1 MTPAGADTLGGM
13 TSSAPAPAS
22 ATTPPAL
29 LARLDALDAS
39 PDADAVFEA
48 FTAWT
53 DERGISLYPAQ
64 EEAVLELVQGNHVI
78 LATPTGSGKSLVAL
92 GAHADAMARGKVSYY
107 TAPIKALVS
116 EKFFQ
121 LVDVFGAEN
130 VGMVTGD
137 STVNGDAPIICCT
150 AEILAN
156 RALREGTGLE
166 LDTVVMDEFH
176 YYADPFR
183 GWAWQ
188 VPLLELPQ
196 ARFLLMSA
204 TLGDTTRLEEDLRS
218 RTGREVAVVAHAERP
233 IPLTYE
239 WSEVPLQEKVEELVS
254 THQAPVYVVHFSQL
268 DAVETAQGLSSIS
281 VTTKEEKEAIAA
293 RIAGFRFSAGFG
305 HTLNRLVRAGIGV
318 HHAGMLPKY
327 RRLVEKLAQDGLLKV
342 ICGTDTLGVGINV
355 PIRTVLLTALS
366 KYDGERTRLLQARE
380 FHQIAGRAGRAGYD
394 TSGTVVVQA
403 PEHVIENA
411 AAARKA
417 AAKFAG
423 VKDDAEREKRMK
435 QSLKGAKKKS
445 PPQGFVSWGRASF
458 ERLVEAEPE
467 PLVSRMRLTHSMLLN
482 ILDRPGDPVIA
493 VRRLLRGTHE
503 TPSRQAALMRQAL
516 GIFRELLAAGIVE
529 RLPEPDAEGR
539 TVDLTVDLQAD
550 FALNQPLSPFAL
562 AALELLD
569 PAEPDHALDVV
580 SVIEATL
587 DPPRQVLSAQVKKA
601 KGEAVA
607 AMKAEGMDYND
618 RMAALEEVTYPQPL
632 AELLEQQFEVYRKDA
647 PWLAEFELAPKSVVR
662 DMFERAMGFGDYV
675 RFYGIARSE
684 GVLLRYLTDA
694 VKALRHTVP
703 QESRT
708 DELQVLLDWLD
719 EMVKQTDSSL
729 LEEWEDLVAGDI
741 EELRKDME
749 SIAPPAPPRLTDN
762 TPVFRVMVRNAMFQR
777 VRLFGDEQD
786 ARLAEL
792 SGDLSADDWADAL
805 DAYFDDHEDIDDS
818 AAARGPELF
827 RVATA
832 PPVPAPLELT
842 GARWWAVR
850 QVLKDHDGDLDH
862 GINAV
867 VDLDASDEAGH
878 PVIRVVSVGAPE
890 SGWGL

>member
-1 MTPAGADTLGGM
+1 M
-13 TSSAPAPAS
+13 TSA
-22 ATTPPAL
+22 ATNPPSLTDRIDALPPA
-29 LARLDALDAS
+29 
-39 PDADAVFEA
+39 PDADDVFGA
-48 FTAWT
+48 FAAWT
-53 DERGISLYPAQ
+53 EDRGIALYPAQ
-64 EEAVLELVQGNHVI
+64 EEAALELVQGRHVI

-92 GAHADAMARGKVSYY
+92 AAHADALAHDAVSYY

-116 EKFFQ
+116 EKFFA

-156 RALREGTGLE
+156 RALREGSGME
-166 LDTVVMDEFH
+166 IGTVVMDEFH
-176 YYADPFR
+176 YYADPSR

-204 TLGDTTRLEEDLRS
+204 TLGDTTRLEADLTE

-233 IPLTYE
+233 IPLTFE

-254 THQAPVYVVHFSQL
+254 THQAPVYIVHFSQL

-281 VTTKEEKEAIAA
+281 VTSKEEKEAIAA

-366 KYDGERTRLLQARE
+366 KFDGEKTRLLQARE
-380 FHQIAGRAGRAGYD
+380 FHQIAGRAGRAGFD

-403 PEHVIENA
+403 PEHVIENKA
-411 AAARKA
+411 AERKA
-417 AAKFAG
+417 AAKFAN
-423 VKDDAEREKRMK
+423 VKDEAERAKRMK
-435 QSLKGAKKKS
+435 QSVKS
-445 PPQGFVSWGRASF
+445 GKRKTPPAGFVSWGPATF
-458 ERLVEAEPE
+458 ERLVSAEPE
-467 PLVSRMRLTHSMLLN
+467 PLVSRMRITHSMLLN

-503 TPSRQAALMRQAL
+503 TPARQAVLMRRAL
-516 GIFRELLAAGIVE
+516 GIFRELLATGVVE

-539 TVDLTVDLQAD
+539 TVDLTVDLQPD

-562 AALELLD
+562 AALDLLD
-569 PAEPDHALDVV
+569 PADPDHALDVV

-587 DPPRQVLSAQVKKA
+587 DPPRQVLSAQVKHA

-618 RMAALEEVTYPQPL
+618 RMRALDEVTHPRPL
-632 AELLEQQFEVYRKDA
+632 AELLEQQFELYRQDA
-647 PWLAEFELAPKSVVR
+647 PWLAEFELTPKSVVR

-703 QESRT
+703 EAART
-708 DELQVLLDWLD
+708 EELQVLLDWLD

-741 EELRKDME
+741 DELRRDME
-749 SIAPPAPPRLTDN
+749 ALEPPAPPRLTDN
-762 TPVFRVMVRNAMFQR
+762 EPVFRVMVRNAMFQR
-777 VRLFGDEQD
+777 VRLFGDERD
-786 ARLAEL
+786 EALARL
-792 SGDLSADDWADAL
+792 SGELSADDWADAL
-805 DAYFDDHEDIDDS
+805 DAYFDDHEDIDDGP
-818 AAARGPELF
+818 AARGPELF
-827 RVATA
+827 RVAAA
-832 PPVPAPLELT
+832 PDVAAPLELA
-842 GARWWAVR
+842 GPRWWAVR
-850 QVLKDHDGDLDH
+850 QILKDPDGDLDH

>member
-64 EEAVLELVQGNHVI
+64 EEAVLELVQGHNVV
-78 LATPTGSGKSLVAL
+78 LATPTGSGKSLVAI
-92 GAHADAMARGKVSYY
+92 GAHADALAHERVSYY

-116 EKFFQ
+116 EKFFA

-156 RALREGTGLE
+156 RALREGSGM
-166 LDTVVMDEFH
+166 DIGTVVMDEFH
-176 YYADPFR
+176 YYADPSR

-188 VPLLELPQ
+188 LPLLELPQ

-204 TLGDTTRLEEDLRS
+204 TLGDTSRLTADLTE
-218 RTGREVAVVAHAERP
+218 RTGRETAVVAHAERP
-233 IPLTYE
+233 IPLSFE

-254 THQAPVYVVHFSQL
+254 TRQAPVYVVHFSQL
-268 DAVETAQGLSSIS
+268 DAVETAQGLTSIS

-366 KYDGERTRLLQARE
+366 KFDGERTRLLQARE

-411 AAARKA
+411 AAARRA
-417 AAKFAG
+417 AAKFAS
-423 VKDDAEREKRMK
+423 VKDEAEREKRMK

-467 PLVSRMRLTHSMLLN
+467 PLSSRMRLTHSMLLN

-503 TPSRQAALMRQAL
+503 TPARQAALMRQAL

-529 RLPEPDAEGR
+529 KLPEPDAEGR

-587 DPPRQVLSAQVKKA
+587 DPPRQVLSAQVKHA

-762 TPVFRVMVRNAMFQR
+762 TPVFRVMVRNALFQR

>member
-1 MTPAGADTLGGM
+1 M

-64 EEAVLELVQGNHVI
+64 EEAVLELVQGHNVV
-78 LATPTGSGKSLVAL
+78 LATPTGSGKSLVAI
-92 GAHADAMARGKVSYY
+92 GAHADALAHERVSYY

-116 EKFFQ
+116 EKFFA

-156 RALREGTGLE
+156 RALREGSGM
-166 LDTVVMDEFH
+166 DIGTVVMDEFH
-176 YYADPFR
+176 YYADPSR

-188 VPLLELPQ
+188 LPLLELPQ

-204 TLGDTTRLEEDLRS
+204 TLGDTSRLTADLTE
-218 RTGREVAVVAHAERP
+218 RTGRETAVVAHAERP
-233 IPLTYE
+233 IPLSFE

-254 THQAPVYVVHFSQL
+254 TRQAPVYVVHFSQL
-268 DAVETAQGLSSIS
+268 DAVETAQGLTSIS

-366 KYDGERTRLLQARE
+366 KFDGERTRLLQARE

-411 AAARKA
+411 AAARRA
-417 AAKFAG
+417 AAKFAS
-423 VKDDAEREKRMK
+423 VKDEAEREKRMK

-467 PLVSRMRLTHSMLLN
+467 PLSSRMRLTHSMLLN

-503 TPSRQAALMRQAL
+503 TPARQAALMRQAL

-529 RLPEPDAEGR
+529 KLPEPDAEGR

-587 DPPRQVLSAQVKKA
+587 DPPRQVLSAQAKKA

>member
-1 MTPAGADTLGGM
+1 M
-13 TSSAPAPAS
+13 TSSTAN
-22 ATTPPAL
+22 PPSL
-29 LARLDALDAS
+29 IARLDALDPS
-39 PDADAVFEA
+39 PDADAVFGA
-48 FTAWT
+48 FSDWAV
-53 DERGISLYPAQ
+53 ESGITLYPAQ
-64 EEAVLELVQGNHVI
+64 EEAALELVQGHHVV

-92 GAHADAMARGKVSYY
+92 AAHADALAHDAVSYY

-116 EKFFQ
+116 EKFFS

-137 STVNGDAPIICCT
+137 SSVNADAPIICCT

-156 RALREGTGLE
+156 RALREGTGM
-166 LDTVVMDEFH
+166 DIGTVVMDEFH
-176 YYADPFR
+176 YYADPSR

-204 TLGDTTRLEEDLRS
+204 TLGDTTRLTDDLTE
-218 RTGREVAVVAHAERP
+218 RTGRHTAVVAHTERP
-233 IPLTYE
+233 IPLNFE
-239 WSEVPLQEKVEELVS
+239 WSEQTVQDTVEELVS
-254 THQAPVYVVHFSQL
+254 TRQAPVYVVHFSQL
-268 DAVETAQGLSSIS
+268 DAVERAQGLSSLS
-281 VTTKEEKEAIAA
+281 LTTREEKDAIAE

-305 HTLNRLVRAGIGV
+305 ATLNRLVRAGIGV

-355 PIRTVLLTALS
+355 PIRTVLITALS

-380 FHQIAGRAGRAGYD
+380 FHQIAGRAGRAGFD
-394 TSGTVVVQA
+394 TAGTVVVQA

-417 AAKFAG
+417 AEKFAG
-423 VKDDAEREKRMK
+423 VKDEAEREKRMK

-445 PPQGFVSWGRASF
+445 PPQGFVSWGRATF

-467 PLVSRMRLTHSMLLN
+467 QLVSRMQLTHSMLLN

-493 VRRLLRGTHE
+493 VRRLLRATHE
-503 TPSRQAALMRQAL
+503 TPARQAALMRRAL

-569 PAEPDHALDVV
+569 PEDPDHALEVV

-587 DPPRQVLSAQVKKA
+587 DPPRQVLAAQVKKA

-607 AMKAEGMDYND
+607 AMKAEGMDYAE
-618 RMAALEEVTYPQPL
+618 RMRLLDEVTYPRPL

-647 PWLAEFELAPKSVVR
+647 PWLAEFEVAPKSVVR

-675 RFYGIARSE
+675 QYYGLTRSE

-694 VKALRHTVP
+694 VKALRQTVP

-708 DELQVLLDWLD
+708 EELQVLVDWLG

-741 EELRKDME
+741 AELRRDME
-749 SIAPPAPPRLTDN
+749 AIAPAAPPRLTDN
-762 TPVFRVMVRNAMFQR
+762 APVFRVMVRNAMFQR
-777 VRLFGDEQD
+777 IRLFGDEQD

-792 SGDLSADDWADAL
+792 SGDLSVDDWAEAL
-805 DAYFDDHEDIDDS
+805 DAYYGDHEDIDDGP
-818 AAARGPELF
+818 AARGPELF
-827 RVATA
+827 RVSQTPAGT
-832 PPVPAPLELT
+832 PPVELT
-842 GARWWAVR
+842 GPRWWAVR

-867 VDLDASDEAGH
+867 VDLDASDAAGH
-878 PVIRVVSVGAPE
+878 PVIRVVSVGAPV
-890 SGWGL
+890 SGWNL

>member
-1 MTPAGADTLGGM
+1 M
-13 TSSAPAPAS
+13 TSSAPASVPTPAAPS
-22 ATTPPAL
+22 LTG
-29 LARLDALDAS
+29 RLDALGRS
-39 PDADAVFEA
+39 PDGDAVYEA

-53 DERGISLYPAQ
+53 DARGIRLYPAQ
-64 EEAVLELVQGNHVI
+64 EEAVLELVAGNHVI

-92 GAHADAMARGKVSYY
+92 GAHADALAHGKVSYY

-116 EKFFQ
+116 EKFFA

-137 STVNGDAPIICCT
+137 SSVNADAPIICCT

-156 RALREGTGLE
+156 RALREGSGME
-166 LDTVVMDEFH
+166 IGTVVMDEFH
-176 YYADPFR
+176 YYADPAR

-188 VPLLELPQ
+188 LPLLELPQ

-204 TLGDTTRLEEDLRS
+204 TLGDTTRLEEDLAE

-233 IPLTYE
+233 IPLTFE

-254 THQAPVYVVHFSQL
+254 THQAPVYIVHFSQL
-268 DAVETAQGLSSIS
+268 DAVETAVGLASVS
-281 VTTKEEKEAIAA
+281 VTTKEEKEAIAE

-305 HTLNRLVRAGIGV
+305 KTLNRLVRAGIGV

-327 RRLVEKLAQDGLLKV
+327 RRLVEKLAQEGLLKV
-342 ICGTDTLGVGINV
+342 ISGTDTLGVGINV
-355 PIRTVLLTALS
+355 PIRTVLITALS
-366 KYDGERTRLLQARE
+366 KFDGERTRILQSRE
-380 FHQIAGRAGRAGYD
+380 FHQIAGRAGRAGFD

-403 PEHVIENA
+403 PEHVIENRA
-411 AAARKA
+411 AERRA

-423 VKDDAEREKRMK
+423 VKDEAERAKRMK
-435 QSLKGAKKKS
+435 QSVKGTKRKT
-445 PPQGFVSWGRASF
+445 PPQGFVSWGPATFEKLVAS
-458 ERLVEAEPE
+458 EPE
-467 PLVSRMRLTHSMLLN
+467 PMVSRMRITHSMLLN
-482 ILDRPGDPVIA
+482 ILDRPGDPVLA
-493 VRRLLRGTHE
+493 VRRLLRATHE
-503 TPSRQAALMRQAL
+503 TPARQAQLMRRAL
-516 GIFRELLAAGIVE
+516 GIFRELLATGVVE
-529 RLPEPDAEGR
+529 VLPVPDAEGR
-539 TVDLTVDLQAD
+539 TVDLTVDLQPD

-562 AALELLD
+562 AALDLLD
-569 PAEPDHALDVV
+569 PAEPDHHLDVV

-607 AMKAEGMDYND
+607 AMKAEGMDYQD
-618 RMAALEEVTYPQPL
+618 RMRALDEVTHPQPL
-632 AELLEQQFEVYRKDA
+632 AELLEQQFELYRQDA
-647 PWLAEFELAPKSVVR
+647 PWLAEFELSPKSVVR

-675 RFYGIARSE
+675 QFYGLARSE

-694 VKALRHTVP
+694 VKALRQTVP
-703 QESRT
+703 QEDRT
-708 DELQVLLDWLD
+708 EDLQVLLDWLD

-741 EELRKDME
+741 DELRRDME
-749 SIAPPAPPRLTDN
+749 SLEPTPPPRLTDN
-762 TPVFRVMVRNAMFQR
+762 AAVFRVMIRNAMFQR

-786 ARLAEL
+786 GRLAEL

-805 DAYFDDHEDIDDS
+805 DAYFDDHEDIDDGP
-818 AAARGPELF
+818 AARGSEFF
-827 RVATA
+827 RVAER
-832 PPVPAPLELT
+832 PEGRCPVELAGT
-842 GARWWAVR
+842 RWWAVR
-850 QVLKDHDGDLDH
+850 QVLKDHDGDHDH

-878 PVIRVVSVGAPE
+878 PVVHVLSVGAPVP
-890 SGWGL
+890 GWDL

>member
-64 EEAVLELVQGNHVI
+64 EEAVLELVQGHNVV
-78 LATPTGSGKSLVAL
+78 LATPTGSGKSLVAI
-92 GAHADAMARGKVSYY
+92 GAHADALAHERVSYY

-116 EKFFQ
+116 EKFFA

-156 RALREGTGLE
+156 RALREGSGM
-166 LDTVVMDEFH
+166 DIGTVVMDEFH
-176 YYADPFR
+176 YYADPSR

-188 VPLLELPQ
+188 LPLLELPQ

-204 TLGDTTRLEEDLRS
+204 TLGDTSRLTADLTE
-218 RTGREVAVVAHAERP
+218 RTGRETAVVAHAERP
-233 IPLTYE
+233 IPLSFE

-254 THQAPVYVVHFSQL
+254 TRQAPVYVVHFSQL
-268 DAVETAQGLSSIS
+268 DAVETAQGLTSIS

-366 KYDGERTRLLQARE
+366 KFDGERTRLLQARE

-411 AAARKA
+411 ASARRA
-417 AAKFAG
+417 AAKFAS
-423 VKDDAEREKRMK
+423 VKDEAEREKRMK

-467 PLVSRMRLTHSMLLN
+467 PLSSRMRLTHSMLLN

-503 TPSRQAALMRQAL
+503 TPARQAALMRQAL

-529 RLPEPDAEGR
+529 KLPEPDAEGR

-587 DPPRQVLSAQVKKA
+587 DPPRQVLSAQAKKA